1 MSGALDAKT
10 IVVLEGDETGQEL
23 LEESLRVLAPEVT
36 GLDLEFPRFDLSL
49 ESRRASQNQVVHEAA
64 QAIREHGFG
73 LKGAT
78 ITPEERDGVG
88 SPNRILRE
96 EIGGK
101 VIVRTGRRIPGVAPF
116 GGVHAPISIVRMAV
130 GDAYGAKEWREG
142 EGDDEVAFRTE
153 RIERRICRAVA
164 EFSFRQAEQAGAKVF
179 GGPKYT
185 VSPTYEGMLKEEM
198 DAAAER
204 HPAVPYEPQLIDAT
218 FALLISSAGDPLV
231 IPALN
236 RDGDIL
242 SDLVLPLFGSIAGS
256 ESMLVAFEDDYE
268 PRALMAEAAHG
279 TAPSLR
285 GKNVANPMA
294 MILAGAA
301 LLSYGDDRAR
311 AGRSGDPRVLSRGG
325 RPGVPDSRSRR
336 TRRHERVHRRGDQAD
351 ALEARSLGDPLGLYE
366 AAAVASSAPAL
377 QAVEERVRHRRVEL
391 RAGAALH
398 LLDRRGDRKRT
409 SIRSHRGHG
418 VERIGDCEQARLF
431 GNVLAGATGGIPAAV
446 PALVVV
452 QHVGQRFLSG
462 PDGPDQPRA
471 RSGMLPDLRDL
482 VGLERTALVEDR
494 LRDHH
499 LAEVVQ
505 RTAERQR
512 PEPVIVPA
520 HPHGDT
526 RGEQGHAGAVRRRR
540 GVTRG
545 ERCGECGRASA

>member
-1 MSGALDAKT
+1 
-10 IVVLEGDETGQEL
+10 
-23 LEESLRVLAPEVT
+23 VT
-36 GLDLEFPRFDLSL
+36 GLDFEFPRFDLSL
-49 ESRRASQNQVVHEAA
+49 DSRRASQNRVVHEAA
-64 QAIREHGFG
+64 RAIREHGFG
-73 LKGAT
+73 LKAAT

-130 GDAYGAKEWREG
+130 GDAYGATEWREG

-204 HPAVPYEPQLIDAT
+204 HSDVPYEPQLIDAT

-301 LLSYGDDRAR
+301 LLSYGDERAQQVGR
-311 AGRSGDPRVLSRGG
+311 AIRESCLEAVGRGFRTADLGG
-325 RPGVPDSRSRR
+325 HAGTSEFTDEVIRR
-336 TRRHERVHRRGDQAD
+336 TRSK
-351 ALEARSLGDPLGLYE
+351 LE
-366 AAAVASSAPAL
+366 VW
-377 QAVEERVRHRRVEL
+377 
-391 RAGAALH
+391 
-398 LLDRRGDRKRT
+398 
-409 SIRSHRGHG
+409 
-418 VERIGDCEQARLF
+418 
-431 GNVLAGATGGIPAAV
+431 AT
-446 PALVVV
+446 L
-452 QHVGQRFLSG
+452 
-462 PDGPDQPRA
+462 
-471 RSGMLPDLRDL
+471 
-482 VGLERTALVEDR
+482 
-494 LRDHH
+494 
-499 LAEVVQ
+499 
-505 RTAERQR
+505 
-512 PEPVIVPA
+512 
-520 HPHGDT
+520 
-526 RGEQGHAGAVRRRR
+526 
-540 GVTRG
+540 
-545 ERCGECGRASA
+545 